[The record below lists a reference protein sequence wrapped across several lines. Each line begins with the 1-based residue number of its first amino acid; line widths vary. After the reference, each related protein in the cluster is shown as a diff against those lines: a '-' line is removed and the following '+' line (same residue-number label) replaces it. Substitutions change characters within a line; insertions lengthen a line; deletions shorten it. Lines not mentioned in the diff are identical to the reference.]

1 VTTIDIDGEDAGD
14 GLLSLVV
21 AVVELLVEAMER
33 EAVRRMESGRLSD
46 EQVERLGRQLQ
57 AIEAQVEEIKATTG
71 ISTEVDRIRSD
82 LDGLVADALQSV
94 DPEDPTAGVVADPNP
109 ATHPSAGDGGSR
121 D

>member
-1 VTTIDIDGEDAGD
+1 MTTIDVDGEDAGD
-14 GLLSLVV
+14 GLLALVV

-33 EAVRRMESGRLSD
+33 EAIRRMESGRLTD
-46 EQVERLGRQLQ
+46 EQVERLGGQLQ
-57 AIEAQVEEIKATTG
+57 AIEAQVEEIKATAG

-94 DPEDPTAGVVADPNP
+94 DPEN
-109 ATHPSAGDGGSR
+109 PSAGVAAEPGPATQPRADDGGSR

>member
-1 VTTIDIDGEDAGD
+1 M
-14 GLLSLVV
+14 VV

-33 EAVRRMESGRLSD
+33 EAIRRMESGRLSD
-46 EQVERLGRQLQ
+46 EQVERLGQQLQ
-57 AIEAQVEEIKATTG
+57 AIEAQIEEIKTNTG

-94 DPEDPTAGVVADPNP
+94 DPEDPTAGVAAD
-109 ATHPSAGDGGSR
+109 TSPSTSRTTDDGGTR